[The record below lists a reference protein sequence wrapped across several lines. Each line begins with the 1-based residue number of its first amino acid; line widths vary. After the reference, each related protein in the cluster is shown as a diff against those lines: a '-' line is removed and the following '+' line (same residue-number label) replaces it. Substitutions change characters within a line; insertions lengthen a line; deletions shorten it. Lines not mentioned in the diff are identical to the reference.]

1 MGFDRVTRWT
11 PFERCRRGL
20 FPREQQHRGD
30 RVRLAA
36 MGSDNEAMGL
46 RAVPGIWEKDHDEVR
61 RRRLRALRGFF
72 RPQRRRSRDCLEARR
87 GAPAAVKPATTAKPA
102 AATPAATKPTTTA
115 FGTGVWRTVQTT
127 KPNPQ
132 TGVWSS
138 DVQYISFG
146 ANGKFSEEIVSQGG
160 NGQTGAGGV
169 IDIVGTYKAL
179 SKTSMD
185 FTMTSAALCVVYCQA
200 YERSSWGTSL
210 DFTYK
215 TLAPGQVQGA
225 GGAELDR
232 SRAVTGRTWSHRPDC
247 AASPWL
253 WRGGH

>member
-1 MGFDRVTRWT
+1 MGN
-11 PFERCRRGL
+11 
-20 FPREQQHRGD
+20 
-30 RVRLAA
+30 
-36 MGSDNEAMGL
+36 DNEAMGL
-46 RAVPGIWEKDHDEVR
+46 RAVPGTGRKIMTKFAAA
-61 RRRLRALRGFF
+61 ALALCVGF
-72 RPQRRRSRDCLEARR
+72 SGLNVAEA
-87 GAPAAVKPATTAKPA
+87 ATSKPA
-102 AATPAATKPTTTA
+102 AATPAAVKPAAAAPAAKPTTTA

-127 KPNPQ
+127 QPNPR

-146 ANGKFSEEIVSQGG
+146 ANGHFSEEIVSQGG

-200 YERSSWGTSL
+200 YERSAWGTSL

-215 TLAPGQVQGA
+215 TLAPGEIQGA
-225 GGAELDR
+225 GGSDWTE
-232 SRAVTGRTWSHRPDC
+232 VEP
-247 AASPWL
+247 
-253 WRGGH
+253 